1 MEQTK
6 GVGSLGFDEEHL
18 TQLVSDLKKNFSRCM
33 ECLEMIAIRLE
44 LMGDKIFWTQS
55 QVRLLG
61 DERVELKCYELNAI
75 REITVDM
82 IRKIINSLSFLLPGN
97 KECKQGLEDAIHT
110 YRDELKKGSFEEDSP
125 LLLECEHLLS
135 EYQGLNDMAYRIYE
149 LTFFRNDESC
159 ESDRCDERFEQMS
172 GMLMSFHAVAIPSI

>member
-6 GVGSLGFDEEHL
+6 GVESLGFDEENL

-33 ECLEMIAIRLE
+33 DCLEMISIRLE
-44 LMGDKIFWTQS
+44 LMGDEIFWTQS

-61 DERVELKCYELNAI
+61 NERVELKCYELDAI

-82 IRKIINSLSFLLPGN
+82 IRKIMNSLSFLLPGN

-110 YRDELKKGSFEEDSP
+110 YRDELKKGSFEEDNH
-125 LLLECEHLLS
+125 LVLECEHLLS
-135 EYQGLNDMAYRIYE
+135 EYQRLNDTAYRIYE

-159 ESDRCDERFEQMS
+159 ESDGCDERFEQMR
-172 GMLMSFHAVAIPSI
+172 GMLLSFNEVAIPCI